1 MWKLTGGAMN
11 KKGKKYLTT
20 QEKFDKNNMYPLDK
34 AINLVKELSYVKFDE
49 SIDIAVRLNVDPRH
63 ADQMIRG
70 TVILPHGTGKTVKI
84 LVFAKG
90 EKVTEAQQAG
100 ADFVGL
106 EEIIE
111 KIKDGWLEFDV
122 AIATP
127 DVMSLVGRLGK
138 ILGPRGLMP
147 NPKVGTVTNDVVKAV
162 KESKAGKIQYRVDKA
177 GNIHAPI
184 GKVSFELDKI
194 EGNAHSIID
203 SLIQAKPST
212 IKGQYIKN
220 ISISSTMG
228 PGIKVDIS
236 DILNP

>member
-90 EKVTEAQQAG
+90 EKATEAQQAG

-236 DILNP
+236 DVLNP